1 MKILMVC
8 LGNIC
13 RSPIAEGVLQSKL
26 GLDFI
31 VDSAGTGDWHVGQKP
46 DERAIAVSKKYGI
59 NISNLR
65 ARQIQTQDF
74 DEFDLIFVMDQA
86 NYADVLSLAKTKEHR
101 EKVQMILKNEQNV
114 PDPYFGDDEGFEEVF
129 KLLDEVTD
137 EVVNQLKSK

>member
-1 MKILMVC
+1 MVC

-26 GLDFI
+26 GPDFI

-86 NYADVLSLAKTKEHR
+86 NYADVLSMAKTKEHR

-137 EVVNQLKSK
+137 EVVHQLKSK